1 MADRGQAIALAQE
14 IALVV
19 DRDEIVSSTAAPTE
33 AGLRGQ
39 PQRFINRELSWLH
52 FNRRVLDEAG
62 NEHHPLLER
71 VRFLSISANNLD
83 EFFMVRV
90 AGLKGQQRQ
99 GITTQSPD
107 GLTPNEQ
114 LARIGEAVSQLAS
127 DQQKRWL
134 ELRPALTAANVGAG
148 LYLLRFRF
156 DVEDNLVARKHVT
169 QIRVLMRVLDTVI
182 VLVTLGFALMTFDAV
197 RQYGVSLFASA
208 GVAGV
213 IFGLAAQPVLSN
225 LIAGVQIAVTQ
236 PIRLEDT
243 VTVQNEYGWIEEIN
257 ATYVVIRLWDL
268 RRLIV
273 PLNFFIQQPFYNWT
287 RQAANTIGSALIYL
301 DYTAPIDLIRQKAI
315 ELVGQSGRP
324 NTEVANVQVTNLRP
338 DCVELRVLIRS
349 DSPGKASDACA
360 ELRERLIGFL
370 QSEHPEA
377 LVRQRSQTVATAS
390 LSVAAAALAAAAP
403 ADRQ

>member
-1 MADRGQAIALAQE
+1 MWHDLTQSIQSIVDAVADALSLAPAWVASLVILAALVAAACVLHAVIVAALRRLSRESRPYLRSVVEQTKNLALFALLLIALAIALQTAPLTND
-14 IALVV
+14 AKTLTVRLLVLGT
-19 DRDEIVSSTAAPTE
+19 IC
-33 AGLRGQ
+33 L
-39 PQRFINRELSWLH
+39 
-52 FNRRVLDEAG
+52 
-62 NEHHPLLER
+62 
-71 VRFLSISANNLD
+71 
-83 EFFMVRV
+83 
-90 AGLKGQQRQ
+90 
-99 GITTQSPD
+99 
-107 GLTPNEQ
+107 
-114 LARIGEAVSQLAS
+114 IG
-127 DQQKRWL
+127 WI
-134 ELRPALTAANVGAG
+134 ALTAANVGAG

-236 PIRLEDT
+236 PIRLEDA

-315 ELVGQSGRP
+315 ELVGQSGRAQYRGGECAGHQSAP
-324 NTEVANVQVTNLRP
+324 RLR
-338 DCVELRVLIRS
+338 R
-349 DSPGKASDACA
+349 AACA
-360 ELRERLIGFL
+360 D
-370 QSEHPEA
+370 Q
-377 LVRQRSQTVATAS
+377 VRFS
-390 LSVAAAALAAAAP
+390 
-403 ADRQ
+403 RQGI